1 MPDADVLYSE
11 LANFQV
17 GCALS
22 PDHARV
28 QQNGLKKRC
37 ILRRLRQANVDNEQ
51 AAVDSERAHFC
62 SLLHTEIE

>member
-11 LANFQV
+11 LADFQV

-28 QQNGLKKRC
+28 QQNLFKKRC
-37 ILRRLRQANVDNEQ
+37 ILKRLRQENIDNEQ
-51 AAVDSERAHFC
+51 AALDSERAHFC